1 MRAIKRKKNEVK
13 ELARLK
19 TIVGTSKQT
28 ASSVIQD
35 VIMSDLVVATDVS
48 KLSAR
53 QRCTTPS
60 EGEASLMETDD
71 TQSRKHSRRT
81 LRDQH
86 GQYPVWMNQRA
97 IRKRKNGAAVTRR
110 RAKVKRGSGKKLK
123 KWLDLCSGQRHQR
136 CDLNVNKGYT
146 PSCHH
151 LCTMSWCGAICSRPR
166 IVAMAIPN
174 ICTPSICCDVVI
186 FCNIS
191 Y

>member
-1 MRAIKRKKNEVK
+1 MLPNDLLRSIKWFWVTILICCVPSLFWVASVLLYLLIKNVC
-13 ELARLK
+13 
-19 TIVGTSKQT
+19 IV
-28 ASSVIQD
+28 A
-35 VIMSDLVVATDVS
+35 
-48 KLSAR
+48 
-53 QRCTTPS
+53 
-60 EGEASLMETDD
+60 GEASLMETDD

-123 KWLDLCSGQRHQR
+123 KWLDVCSGQRHQR

-151 LCTMSWCGAICSRPR
+151 LCTMSWCGVICSRPR